1 MEKVPKPTYMEKYRN
16 DPEFR
21 EKHLERQKKKYH
33 ENKPELPVRERKS
46 IETVNLEKRLKYKND
61 SVFRES
67 QKAKALARYYAKKAE
82 I

>member
-33 ENKPELPVRERKS
+33 ENKE
-46 IETVNLEKRLKYKND
+46 
-61 SVFRES
+61 
-67 QKAKALARYYAKKAE
+67 A
-82 I
+82 